1 MRQPPGWRRIGL
13 VIAAVLALA
22 CVLVVPPVVH
32 PPLSSADLE
41 GVASAEKRIEL
52 QQAQA
57 KLRDDVRAT
66 LLQGIAGLLL
76 LLGAFATWRQVQIS
90 REGQITERF
99 SRAIEQLGSG
109 KEDVQLGGIYTLERV
124 ARDSS
129 GDRRTVQSVLGA
141 YVRTHAPWPV
151 GSPEGPQHPTPTVD
165 RQLAWLLNR
174 APDVQ
179 AALGVLGRRPRS
191 PDEPQLQLNLS
202 RVDLRG
208 AFLHGARL
216 SEAQFRHSNLARAL
230 LPGAQLQNAD
240 LEDVDLREAKLQ
252 RARLTGANL
261 HRAYLQGADLQGA
274 DLRGAN
280 LQGADLAGADL
291 AGANLTDVDSDATTV
306 WPEGFQP
313 G

>member
-1 MRQPPGWRRIGL
+1 MRQPPGWRIGL
-13 VIAAVLALA
+13 VIAAVVALA
-22 CVLVVPPVVH
+22 GVLVIPPVVR
-32 PPLSSADLE
+32 PPLSSADLQ

-52 QQAQA
+52 RQAQA
-57 KLRDDVRAT
+57 KLQDDARAT
-66 LLQGIAGLLL
+66 LVQGIAGLLL
-76 LLGAFATWRQVQIS
+76 VVGAVATWRQVQIS

-109 KEDVQLGGIYTLERV
+109 KEDVRLGGIYTLERV
-124 ARDSS
+124 ARDSP

-141 YVRTHAPWPV
+141 YVRTHAQWLV
-151 GSPEGPQHPTPTVD
+151 GSPGGPQHPTPTVD
-165 RQLAWLLNR
+165 RELPWLLNR

-179 AALGVLGRRPRS
+179 TAVGVLGRRLRS
-191 PDEPQLQLNLS
+191 PDEPQLLLNLS

-208 AFLHGARL
+208 AFLHDARL
-216 SEAQFRHSNLARAL
+216 SEAQFRHSNLARAY

-252 RARLTGANL
+252 GARLTGANL
-261 HRAYLQGADLQGA
+261 HRAHLQGADLQGV

-280 LQGADLAGADL
+280 LQGAGL